1 MMAVAVVNSNK
12 VMRIFITGATGYI
25 GQQLALKLA
34 NNGHTIHALLRNE
47 KKGIFLNHPNIHLFP
62 GNVLDKSSLLK
73 AMAACEQVYHLA
85 ALASVWNKNPDA
97 FHIINVD
104 GLKNVLDCCLE
115 LNIRD
120 VLFTSTAGVVGH
132 AENMQ
137 PVCESTHLNPK
148 LETLYEKSKVAA
160 ELVLKEYSQKGIRG
174 IIVNP
179 SRVYGP
185 GLLTESNG
193 FTRLMKMYVEGH
205 WKIKPCNGKSIGN
218 YVYIDDTI
226 NGLISAM
233 ETAKPGERYLLGG
246 INTSYNEF
254 FALIDELT
262 GIRRKMYNVPLPV
275 MLLMSRVQVLM
286 ANFFGKQPLITPPF
300 VRKYN
305 RHWIVTS
312 AKAEQELGY
321 RITPLREGVAKT
333 LRWLT
338 KTNNSS
344 SAI

>member
-1 MMAVAVVNSNK
+1 MMAVAVVNLNMG
-12 VMRIFITGATGYI
+12 MRIFITGATGYI

-34 NNGHTIHALLRNE
+34 DSGHTIHALLRDE
-47 KKGIFLNHPNIHLFP
+47 KKGILLKHPNIRLFP

-97 FHIINVD
+97 FNIMNVD

-115 LNIRD
+115 LKIKD

-132 AENMQ
+132 AENME
-137 PVCESTHLNPK
+137 PVCESTNPNPK

-160 ELVLKEYSQKGIRG
+160 ELLLKEYNKKGIRG

-193 FTRLMKMYVEGH
+193 FTRLMKMYIEGH

-226 NGLISAM
+226 DGLICAM
-233 ETAKPGERYLLGG
+233 EKAKPGERYLLGG
-246 INTSYNEF
+246 INTTYNEF
-254 FALIDELT
+254 FALVDELT
-262 GIRRKMYNVPLPV
+262 GTSRKMYSVPLPV
-275 MLLMSRVQVLM
+275 MLFMSRIQLLM
-286 ANFFGKQPLITPPF
+286 AKLFGKQPLITPPF

-305 RHWIVTS
+305 KHWIVTS
-312 AKAEQELGY
+312 AKAERELGY
-321 RITPLREGVAKT
+321 HITPLKEGVAKT
-333 LRWLT
+333 LFWLT
-338 KTNNSS
+338 NK
-344 SAI
+344 SASTI